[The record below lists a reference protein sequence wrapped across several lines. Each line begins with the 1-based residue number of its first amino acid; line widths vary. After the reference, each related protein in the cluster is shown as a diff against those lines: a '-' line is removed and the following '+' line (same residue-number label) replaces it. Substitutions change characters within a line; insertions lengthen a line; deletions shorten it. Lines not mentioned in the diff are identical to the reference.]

1 VPHVVIAFAA
11 TLAAHVPSARRGTPA
26 AEQTP

>member
-1 VPHVVIAFAA
+1 VPHVVIALAA
-11 TLAAHVPSARRGTPA
+11 TLAAHAPGVRRGTPA